1 MAQLDVVRRRI
12 SLSDDEFETLRLV
25 HNDEPVADEARR
37 GLVDAGIVTADG
49 DIAPLVLDLVRTVSE
64 PMIECAVET
73 AGPQGA
79 VSALLAV
86 REETVW
92 YTDPWPQGDAAP
104 QSTVYCQ
111 DELPQILWVLA
122 RLVGLRRR
130 EVPPVATPFTVPLR
144 AIDAVVQT
152 MALSEDAWEPTRIV
166 ATAQLERFFGGDI
179 AEQDRTM
186 LMATLSFLESTAR
199 VTLVWGPD
207 IETDARGLVLWDCGP
222 GGYWVREQPA
232 EPLRAEDITP
242 DTEAR
247 FRPVTGGEAWRL
259 LAGLLPSS
267 ADLRAVLDRVPAP

>member
-25 HNDEPVADEARR
+25 HNAEPVADEARQA
-37 GLVDAGIVTADG
+37 LVEAGIVDADG
-49 DIAPLVLDLVRTVSE
+49 AIAPLVLDLVQTVSE

-79 VSALLAV
+79 ANALLAV

-92 YTDPWPQGDAAP
+92 YTDPWPQGG
-104 QSTVYCQ
+104 STVYSQ
-111 DELPQILWVLA
+111 DELPQILWILA

-130 EVPPVATPFTVPLR
+130 EVPRVATPFTVPLR

-152 MALSEDAWEPTRIV
+152 MALSEEAWEPTRIV
-166 ATAQLERFFGGDI
+166 ATAQLERFFGADL
-179 AEQDRTM
+179 ADQDRTM
-186 LMATLSFLESTAR
+186 LMATLSFLESTSR

-207 IETDARGLVLWDCGP
+207 IATDARGLVLWDCGP

-242 DTEAR
+242 DTPAH
-247 FRPVTGGEAWRL
+247 FRPVTGGDAWKL